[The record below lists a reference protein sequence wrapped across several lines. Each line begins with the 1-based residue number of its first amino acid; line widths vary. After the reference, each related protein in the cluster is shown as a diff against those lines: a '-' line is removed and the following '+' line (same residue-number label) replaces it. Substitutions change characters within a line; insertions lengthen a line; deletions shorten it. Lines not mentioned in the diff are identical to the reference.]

1 VAAFPV
7 RTAFENR
14 DRVWRHEALRG
25 IATAL
30 RDRPTIVLLAAA
42 VAAGLAIGFA
52 GSTLAYRYKLIH
64 LPGANLVDRM
74 NQSLNLDPSQREQ
87 IVEVMEDTR
96 DQVTQ
101 LKHSLQRQRRRL
113 MLAAYL
119 KIRAILNPDQQKK
132 FDDEFVPPKFRA
144 EAQQFV
150 QHRDAAPAQP
160 SPAGTPSFA
169 P

>member
-1 VAAFPV
+1 
-7 RTAFENR
+7 
-14 DRVWRHEALRG
+14 
-25 IATAL
+25 L
-30 RDRPTIVLLAAA
+30 RDRPIIVLLAAA

-96 DQVTQ
+96 AKVGH
-101 LKHSLQRQRRRL
+101 LRREFQRQRRQVL
-113 MLAAYL
+113 LNAYIQ
-119 KIRAILNPDQQKK
+119 IRSLLTPEQQQR
-132 FDDEFVPPKFRA
+132 FDRDFVPPRFRSEA
-144 EAQQFV
+144 EQLEQQAGGGE
-150 QHRDAAPAQP
+150 QTAPPAP
-160 SPAGTPSFA
+160 PPPASPASPQ